1 MTFTSYFIEF
11 QSPPFHAADSTVAA
25 FELLVLALVAVVALG
40 PVRFAWVDVALAL
53 VTLHWAL
60 TAQRN
65 MNVFVLVAAPLVA
78 RGLTPLLATWLPTP
92 TRRWDAIATA
102 QGTLRSSLLHV
113 PAVSAAVAMAALAG
127 RIPYPTSLD
136 GLLLSRGAA
145 AFIAAD
151 PKRYARSFND
161 DPLGGTLIYRFW
173 PALHVF
179 VDDRALLYGDDF
191 ILNDYFTVLYGRP
204 GWEKVLDRWHVTSAI
219 LTADAPCTGVFRA
232 SGVWQVA
239 YEDRESV
246 VMVRPPELAAR

>member
-78 RGLTPLLATWLPTP
+78 RGLTPLLASVLPALA
-92 TRRWDAIATA
+92 RRWEAIGTA
-102 QGTLRSSLLHV
+102 QATLRSSLLYV
-113 PAVSAAVAMAALAG
+113 PVVSAGVLLAAVAD
-127 RIPYPTSLD
+127 RVPFPTTLD

-145 AFIAAD
+145 AAIAAD
-151 PKRYARSFND
+151 PQRYARSFND

-191 ILNDYFTVLYGRP
+191 ILRDYFTVLNGRS
-204 GWEKVLDRWHVTSAI
+204 GWQEVLARWQITSAI
-219 LTADAPCTGVFRA
+219 VSAEAPCTGVLRA
-232 SGVWQVA
+232 SPDWRVV
-239 YEDRESV
+239 YEDRQTILLERV
-246 VMVRPPELAAR
+246 AGG